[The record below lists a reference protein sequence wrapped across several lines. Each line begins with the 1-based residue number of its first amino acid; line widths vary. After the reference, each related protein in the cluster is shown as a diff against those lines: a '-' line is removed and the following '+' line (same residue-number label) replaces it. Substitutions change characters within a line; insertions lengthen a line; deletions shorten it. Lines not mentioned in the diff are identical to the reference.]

1 MDQEKIGKFI
11 ACCRKENNLTQEQVA
26 EKLSVSNKTVS
37 RWENGKGFPDVSL
50 LKPLSELLNVS
61 VNELLLGEKIP
72 EDNFRKKVEENTLRI
87 LEDCHFA
94 FEEGHFQNNIS
105 ETLDFSFLNIITVIF
120 IILKLTGTIDWSW
133 IWVLSPLWI
142 NLILCGIITVV
153 ALIFVKNKIWKKHN
167 LKMPKI
173 KFKFF

>member
-94 FEEGHFQNNIS
+94 FKEGHFQNNIS

-153 ALIFVKNKIWKKHN
+153 ALIFVKNNIWKKHKC
-167 LKMPKI
+167 KMPKI